1 MRLVISPVAVFYC
14 VYYIPFCEQSQ
25 TNRTFL
31 YMKFAPKRENPVQVQ
46 IIDIAIAGVLGGC
59 PLNKRILLSKCYACG
74 NRFRIAFAIQNL
86 FPPTAEASAPLWW
99 LLVQHAPFLF
109 FFFGSLT
116 EPRGVQ
122 YHPKISRPP
131 QSAGLCRL
139 VQTPVFRFCQPN
151 VDLFVSDLIL
161 FHNHSVLSCH
171 IQFLNQSV
179 LFSLSY

>member
-14 VYYIPFCEQSQ
+14 IYYIPFCEQSQ

-131 QSAGLCRL
+131 
-139 VQTPVFRFCQPN
+139 
-151 VDLFVSDLIL
+151 
-161 FHNHSVLSCH
+161 
-171 IQFLNQSV
+171 
-179 LFSLSY
+179 

>member
-1 MRLVISPVAVFYC
+1 MPHFSAACVIDIYSMDILLISKLQKAALQKAQDCWIARLVIGPVAVFYC
-14 VYYIPFCEQSQ
+14 IYYIPFCEQSQ
-25 TNRTFL
+25 INRTFL
-31 YMKFAPKRENPVQVQ
+31 YMKFAPERDFSVQVQ
-46 IIDIAIAGVLGGC
+46 IIDISIAGVLGGC

-86 FPPTAEASAPLWW
+86 FPPTAEASAPLQW

-131 QSAGLCRL
+131 
-139 VQTPVFRFCQPN
+139 
-151 VDLFVSDLIL
+151 
-161 FHNHSVLSCH
+161 
-171 IQFLNQSV
+171 
-179 LFSLSY
+179 